1 MGIWCNG
8 GKNQPLPA
16 EQINCTFELSE
27 RKEIDLLQVFYK
39 GIKKFYFKLMGI
51 WCNGGK
57 NDNKCT

>member
-27 RKEIDLLQVFYK
+27 RKEIVL
-39 GIKKFYFKLMGI
+39 IK
-51 WCNGGK
+51 
-57 NDNKCT
+57 